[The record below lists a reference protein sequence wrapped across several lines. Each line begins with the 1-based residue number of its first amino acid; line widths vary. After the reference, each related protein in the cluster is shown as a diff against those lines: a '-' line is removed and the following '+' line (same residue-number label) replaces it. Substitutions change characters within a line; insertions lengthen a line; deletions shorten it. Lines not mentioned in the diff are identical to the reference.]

1 MRVVRPYDVGIDE
14 KRHGRVVAYSVAV
27 LATVISLLVR
37 WPLWPLLGHAVP
49 HMTFFPAVM
58 IAAYF
63 GGFGPGLLATILSA
77 AAANFFFT
85 GQLRSLRITDANDLA
100 AVILFVVVGTMI
112 SGLSESLHRTR
123 RRYRDLVNSVEGI
136 VWEAAAATLSFV
148 FVSDHAERVLGYPV
162 EQWLS
167 EPTFWK
173 DHLHPEDREW
183 AVQFC
188 QKAIH
193 DRRRDDFE
201 CRLIAADGRIV
212 WVRNLVNVVTEPDR
226 AARVRGVMFDI
237 TEQRRAEEAL
247 REAQANLAR
256 VTRVTTVG
264 ELTASLAHEIKQPIA
279 AAITNANTCLRW
291 LRRDEPELE
300 EAREAASRMVKDA
313 TRASAAYHTRV
324 SDTYTKA

>member
-1 MRVVRPYDVGIDE
+1 MHESLRARL
-14 KRHGRVVAYSVAV
+14 VAYV
-27 LATVISLLVR
+27 LAILTPAACLILR
-37 WPLWPLLGHAVP
+37 WPLWPLLGDAVP

-188 QKAIH
+188 Q
-193 DRRRDDFE
+193 
-201 CRLIAADGRIV
+201 
-212 WVRNLVNVVTEPDR
+212 
-226 AARVRGVMFDI
+226 
-237 TEQRRAEEAL
+237 
-247 REAQANLAR
+247 
-256 VTRVTTVG
+256 
-264 ELTASLAHEIKQPIA
+264 
-279 AAITNANTCLRW
+279 
-291 LRRDEPELE
+291 
-300 EAREAASRMVKDA
+300 
-313 TRASAAYHTRV
+313 
-324 SDTYTKA
+324 